1 MELFTSYLN
10 FDRSVTG
17 EMEEDLDILTFKK
30 NQTVYMEGSTPLGI
44 YILTEGSILI
54 SKIGSQGKEQ
64 VLKILKEGEIM
75 GGTDLILGKKYG
87 SSSKAVASS
96 KVLFMP
102 KNRFF
107 DLLINDEKL
116 IQKLILQFAKEIQT
130 LEAKAVSLA
139 FKPVRGRLAD
149 TLLILNKKNGDN
161 LSKITLS
168 RTEIAGFT
176 GTVKET
182 VNRLLS
188 EFHKEKLVTMS
199 RKEICIIDQD
209 HLLRISKMYE

>member
-1 MELFTSYLN
+1 MDLFTAYSDFGSSYI
-10 FDRSVTG
+10 G
-17 EMEEDLDILTFKK
+17 EMEKNLDNLKFKK
-30 NQTVYMEGSTPLGI
+30 NQIIYMEGSTPQGVF
-44 YILTEGSILI
+44 ILKEGSILI

-64 VLKILKEGEIM
+64 VLKILKKDEIL
-75 GGTDLILGKKYG
+75 GCADLILGKKYG
-87 SSSKAVASS
+87 SSAKAVTSS
-96 KVLFMP
+96 EVLFMP
-102 KNRFF
+102 KSGFF
-107 DLLINDEKL
+107 NLLNKDEKL
-116 IQKLILQFAKEIQT
+116 LQQLILQFAKEIQT
-130 LEAKAVSLA
+130 LEAKTVSLA

-149 TLLILNKKNGDN
+149 TLLLLNKKNGN
-161 LSKITLS
+161 AETKITLS

-199 RKEICIIDQD
+199 RNEICIIDQD

>member
-1 MELFTSYLN
+1 MEIFKSYLN
-10 FDRSVTG
+10 FGRSVTG
-17 EMEEDLDILTFKK
+17 ELEENLDILMFKK

-44 YILTEGSILI
+44 FILAEGSILI
-54 SKIGSQGKEQ
+54 SKMGSQGKEQ
-64 VLKILKEGEIM
+64 VLKIIKKGEIM
-75 GGTDLILGKKYG
+75 GCTDLILGKKYG
-87 SSSKAVASS
+87 SSAKAGTSS

-102 KNRFF
+102 KSQFLE
-107 DLLINDEKL
+107 LLNKDEEL

-130 LEAKAVSLA
+130 LEAKTVSFA

-149 TLLILNKKNGDN
+149 TLLLLNNKNGETDR
-161 LSKITLS
+161 KITLS

>member
-1 MELFTSYLN
+1 MELFTSHLD
-10 FDRSVTG
+10 FGRSVSG
-17 EMEEDLDILTFKK
+17 EMEENLDILMFKK
-30 NQTVYMEGSTPLGI
+30 NQPVYMEGSTPLGI
-44 YILTEGSILI
+44 FILAEGGILI
-54 SKIGSQGKEQ
+54 SKMGSQGKEQ
-64 VLKILKEGEIM
+64 VLKILKKGEIM
-75 GGTDLILGKKYG
+75 GCTDLLLGKKYG
-87 SSSKAVASS
+87 SSAKAVTSS

-102 KNRFF
+102 KSRFF
-107 DLLINDEKL
+107 NLLNKDEKL
-116 IQKLILQFAKEIQT
+116 LQQLILQFAEEIQT
-130 LEAKAVSLA
+130 LEAKTVSLA

-149 TLLILNKKNGDN
+149 TLLLLNKSNGNSDR
-161 LSKITLS
+161 KITLS

>member
-10 FDRSVTG
+10 FDRSVIG
-17 EMEEDLDILTFKK
+17 EMEGDLDILTFKK

-64 VLKILKEGEIM
+64 VLKILNEGDIM

-87 SSSKAVASS
+87 SSAKAVTSS
-96 KVLFMP
+96 KVLFIP
-102 KNRFF
+102 KSRFF
-107 DLLINDEKL
+107 DLLNNDEKL
-116 IQKLILQFAKEIQT
+116 IQQLILQFAKEIQT
-130 LEAKAVSLA
+130 LEAKTVSLA

-149 TLLILNKKNGDN
+149 TLLLLNKKNGDKI
-161 LSKITLS
+161 SKITLS

>member
-10 FDRSVTG
+10 FDRSVIG
-17 EMEEDLDILTFKK
+17 EMEGDLDILTFKK

-64 VLKILKEGEIM
+64 VLKILKEGDIM

-87 SSSKAVASS
+87 SSAKAVTSS

-102 KNRFF
+102 KSRFF
-107 DLLINDEKL
+107 DLLNNDEKL
-116 IQKLILQFAKEIQT
+116 IQQLILQFAKEIQT
-130 LEAKAVSLA
+130 LEAKTVSLA

-149 TLLILNKKNGDN
+149 TLLLLNKKNGDKI
-161 LSKITLS
+161 SKITLS

-199 RKEICIIDQD
+199 RKEICIIDHD